1 MDDFFGGIIC
11 VLCLCALYAVIKY
24 WYIAL
29 FIIAICVIANKANSL
44 AKEREQKENKLKQDI
59 EKTLRI
65 YFSEDERDYT
75 KINNYLLDCWKT
87 GLFSLSYTQNLL
99 NNHYDKIASDIEYYY
114 KHNNFEEIKNIEMF
128 VSKYC
133 IPLHNKYNKLF
144 QIILQIKELSE
155 PEKLIL
161 YNPRTDSID
170 TTIVDKFIN
179 KKFTTLELS
188 VQENLWYET
197 LRKDFCQY
205 SYEIVRDSIY
215 KNISNKD
222 SMILALSEE
231 FVINIQKGKID
242 RKINISKILDQDNEN
257 NKKIYQKTMSWI
269 NSLNSVR

>member
-11 VLCLCALYAVIKY
+11 ILCLCALFAVTKY

-29 FIIAICVIANKANSL
+29 FVIAICVIVNKASSS
-44 AKEREQKENKLKQDI
+44 AKEREQKENKLKQEI

-65 YFSEDERDYT
+65 NFSEDERNYT
-75 KINNYLLDCWKT
+75 KINNYLFDCWKT

-99 NNHYDKIASDIEYYY
+99 NNYYAKITSDIEYYF
-114 KHNNFEEIKNIEMF
+114 KHNNFEEIENIEKF
-128 VSKYC
+128 VGKYC
-133 IPLHNKYNKLF
+133 IPLHNKYDKLF
-144 QIILQIKELSE
+144 QIILQTKEFSE
-155 PEKLIL
+155 PERLIL
-161 YNPRTDSID
+161 YNPKTDSID

-179 KKFTTLELS
+179 RKFKTLDLS

-231 FVINIQKGKID
+231 FVINIQKAKID
-242 RKINISKILDQDNEN
+242 KKININKILDQDNEN
-257 NKKIYQKTMSWI
+257 NKKIYRKMMSWI
-269 NSLNSVR
+269 NTLNSVR